1 MHMTKRI
8 REEYSF
14 DPNLGHFKI
23 KSTEEI
29 YKTVDEHQVALGTY
43 KASRFIKPFLK
54 EVDKWERD
62 ISHVLEVTDL
72 WLAVQRQWL
81 YLEVDDLLLRIFRF
95 LSIACALEYFLR

>member
-1 MHMTKRI
+1 M
-8 REEYSF
+8 EF
-14 DPNLGHFKI
+14 VLGHFKI

-29 YKTVDEHQVALGTY
+29 NKTIEEHQVSLATY

-62 ISHVLEVTDL
+62 ISHVLEVTEL

-81 YLEVDDLLLRIFRF
+81 YLEVKFALFCLTFETHDDCFLFLEHLLRRRYSS
-95 LSIACALEYFLR
+95 SIS